1 MPTEDAILAA
11 TMVGEDLEAP
21 LDAKLSADLDADY
34 FAWKEQEEQEEEEKE
49 EGGWLSFFRKK

>member
-1 MPTEDAILAA
+1 
-11 TMVGEDLEAP
+11 
-21 LDAKLSADLDADY
+21 LDADY